1 MKNMSATDI
10 LWCKIILESKYFMN
24 FSMKNSVF
32 ALRESNGLNVL
43 FLENM
48 YLFKKSKCERSDF
61 SGYKNITLSYIH

>member
-1 MKNMSATDI
+1 
-10 LWCKIILESKYFMN
+10 MN

-43 FLENM
+43 FLETM

-61 SGYKNITLSYIH
+61 SGYKNITLFYIH